1 MQNKFLIVKKYYK
14 TKLED
19 KKQTRRKYLE
29 QVTKRN
35 IIYNI

>member
-1 MQNKFLIVKKYYK
+1 MQNKLLIVKKYYK
-14 TKLED
+14 TELED